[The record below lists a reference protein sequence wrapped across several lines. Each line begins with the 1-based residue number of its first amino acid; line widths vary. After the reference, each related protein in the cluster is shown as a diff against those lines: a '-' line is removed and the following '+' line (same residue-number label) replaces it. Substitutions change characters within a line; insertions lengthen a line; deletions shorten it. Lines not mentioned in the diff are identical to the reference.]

1 MPYSE
6 HATDVDAVTLSVIFY
21 DGSNNVLATKNVTTN
36 NFTSP
41 QTKTNYDILCNNFYS
56 IGKKLEVD
64 STTGEDGDDDDD
76 KPIDLSSTDEITV
89 LINDA
94 WEVIHDMGLE

>member
-1 MPYSE
+1 MG
-6 HATDVDAVTLSVIFY
+6 LSVRQSY
-21 DGSNNVLATKNVTTN
+21 
-36 NFTSP
+36 
-41 QTKTNYDILCNNFYS
+41 
-56 IGKKLEVD
+56 
-64 STTGEDGDDDDD
+64 GEDGDDDDDDD

>member
-1 MPYSE
+1 MVMMMM
-6 HATDVDAVTLSVIFY
+6 TNLS
-21 DGSNNVLATKNVTTN
+21 T
-36 NFTSP
+36 
-41 QTKTNYDILCNNFYS
+41 
-56 IGKKLEVD
+56 
-64 STTGEDGDDDDD
+64 DDDD